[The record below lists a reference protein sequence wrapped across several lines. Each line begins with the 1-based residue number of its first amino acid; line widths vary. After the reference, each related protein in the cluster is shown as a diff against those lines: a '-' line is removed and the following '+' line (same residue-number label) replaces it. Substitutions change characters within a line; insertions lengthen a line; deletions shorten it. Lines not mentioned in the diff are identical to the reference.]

1 MPKYN
6 LFFTNEIGSVQIGK
20 HYETISAK
28 DTDEAITLFL
38 DKVNSV
44 SSHRTEFQ
52 ILNNIKNDDRP
63 YIAISCEPFS
73 SIEIHPNPDCFLD
86 RARSLKF
93 HMEHTI
99 IEEHG
104 RRYVINK
111 KTGIKIL
118 I

>member
-52 ILNNIKNDDRP
+52 ILNNIKNDNRP

-73 SIEIHPNPDCFLD
+73 SIEIHSNPNCHLD
-86 RARSLKF
+86 RVNFLGWILSS
-93 HMEHTI
+93 ENG
-99 IEEHG
+99 G
-104 RRYVINK
+104 RMASDKR
-111 KTGIKIL
+111 IKIKFL
-118 I
+118 EVFKR